1 MNAIPSMP
9 GTAVG
14 SSQAQ
19 SLANPVMFK
28 TWTQTTFPL
37 WLACY
42 KSGNPDQ
49 VQPPFGSSQT
59 SEFGPHDHGTLLPP
73 GDSKLNV
80 QQYSVRHS

>member
-1 MNAIPSMP
+1 MNAVPSMP

-14 SSQAQ
+14 SSQEQ
-19 SLANPVMFK
+19 TLANSVMSR

-42 KSGNPDQ
+42 KSSNLDQ
-49 VQPPFGSSQT
+49 VQPPFRSSET

-73 GDSKLNV
+73 GGSKLNV
-80 QQYSVRHS
+80 QQ

>member
-1 MNAIPSMP
+1 MNAVPSMP

-14 SSQAQ
+14 SSQEQ
-19 SLANPVMFK
+19 TLANSVMSR

-42 KSGNPDQ
+42 KSSNLDQ
-49 VQPPFGSSQT
+49 VQPPFRSSET
-59 SEFGPHDHGTLLPP
+59 SEFGPHDRGTLLPP

-80 QQYSVRHS
+80 QQ